1 MVVCSLVR
9 HTWYRQ
15 FSCEIIHQMP
25 LPHMHI
31 QAQRYTSWST
41 PTTAASAHWWWE
53 TRADSTS
60 AVPIRCPLQIFQ
72 ISKAMKKTCIIF
84 FLTTEC
90 HKFWETRR
98 CIALMKCVK
107 INKFMILH
115 MSVCVLTWHK
125 HKARNLILI
134 IQGVWWS
141 WVQLQAM
148 AEPAWGST
156 RSSLTV

>member
-1 MVVCSLVR
+1 MKS
-9 HTWYRQ
+9 
-15 FSCEIIHQMP
+15 S
-25 LPHMHI
+25 
-31 QAQRYTSWST
+31 
-41 PTTAASAHWWWE
+41 
-53 TRADSTS
+53 
-60 AVPIRCPLQIFQ
+60 IRCLSHTCTFKLKGIPHGQHQPRQLLHIGDERLEQIQLLLCQYDVHCNIFQ
-72 ISKAMKKTCIIF
+72 ISKAMKKTSIIF